1 MERDNLV
8 DRWLQLEQFQ
18 MKLLNMARLY
28 PFYEFVQ
35 RYEGPRQRPGV
46 WAFDETD
53 YMNLLW
59 RRELGKMARL
69 IK

>member
-18 MKLLNMARLY
+18 MKLLNMTKLY
-28 PFYEFVQ
+28 PFCEFAQ

-46 WAFDETD
+46 WTFDEID